1 MKNVVFMVKNGIG
14 YGHLRRA
21 LILAEA
27 LLDAGQ
33 VRPLIVSQASSLTIF
48 RDSRVPVV
56 NFPLLHRVPS
66 AVAEDWYT
74 DLLDK
79 ILDRLDPAVIIE
91 DTYPDKRY
99 AGLPSLADRP
109 RLLVLRRLDRASF
122 DSIRTAGAFARYDRI
137 FITQNATDFAR
148 EGHSEDTCTAVEHS
162 GRFHLVGPVHRAA
175 TPAEVGRARSQYTQA
190 AAPLIVVSGGA
201 GGDQMPDGYGDRFFH
216 ACHTVAAWLDDD
228 GIAARFVLVTG
239 PYYAGRPLPEHPNVI
254 VREYEPN
261 LHALLAA
268 ADVAVIKP
276 GHNVLSETLTGGAQL
291 ILVPDVSFMEGLA
304 EHARRIVSQYGGAV
318 ARPDPDDL
326 EPLIR
331 RALTQSKRDNRL
343 TQPPREAID
352 DIVAAVHEYTNHGPV
367 TLAPPAIL
375 LALRSGVETAAD
387 DKTAVVADLRHPE
400 RFHRHVGAALAN
412 QRIAHI
418 ALDTSRLESDE
429 QARYL
434 ELVHKWLAEQQIQLL
449 SDTEYHRLR
458 AQRLL
463 EKQ

>member
-1 MKNVVFMVKNGIG
+1 VKNVVFMVKNGIG

-27 LLDAGQ
+27 LLDAGK
-33 VRPLIVSQASSLTIF
+33 VRPLIVSQASSLNIYE
-48 RDSRVPVV
+48 DSRVPVV

-79 ILDRLDPAVIIE
+79 VLDHLDPAVIIE
-91 DTYPDKRY
+91 DTYPDQRY

-122 DSIRTAGAFARYDRI
+122 DSIRTAGAFARYARI
-137 FITQNATDFAR
+137 FITQSATDFAR
-148 EGHSEDTCTAVEHS
+148 EGHSDDSSTAVEHS

-175 TPAEVGRARSQYTQA
+175 TPAEVGRAHSQYAKGA
-190 AAPLIVVSGGA
+190 ASLIVASGGA

-216 ACHTVAAWLDDD
+216 ACHTVATRLGDDRT
-228 GIAARFVLVTG
+228 APRFVLVTG
-239 PYYAGRPLPEHPNVI
+239 PYYAGRPLPERANVI

-291 ILVPDVSFMEGLA
+291 ILVPDVSFMEGLD
-304 EHARRIVSQYGGAV
+304 EHARRTVNHYGGAV

-331 RALTQSKRDNRL
+331 TALMRPKRDNRL
-343 TQPPREAID
+343 TQPPRAAID
-352 DIVAAVHEYTNHGPV
+352 EIVAAVHEYANHGPI
-367 TLAPPAIL
+367 TLAPPGIL
-375 LALRSGVETAAD
+375 LALRSGVGTAAD

-400 RFHRHVGAALAN
+400 RFHRHVRAALAN

-418 ALDTSRLESDE
+418 ALDTDRLEPDG
-429 QARYL
+429 QTRYT

-449 SDTEYHRLR
+449 SDTEYHRIR